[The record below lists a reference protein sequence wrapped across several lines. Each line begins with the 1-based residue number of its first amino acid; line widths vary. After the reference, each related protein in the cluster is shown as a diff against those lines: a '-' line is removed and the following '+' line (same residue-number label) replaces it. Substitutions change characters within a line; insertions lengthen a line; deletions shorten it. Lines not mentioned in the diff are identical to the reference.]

1 MSSKLRRLFSGLC
14 VLLFSSWLGA
24 APSADL
30 WPRWQQHDPDSSR
43 SVDHQ
48 PWTDWLN
55 AQIQVGE
62 DGIHRIAYGEVTP
75 AARKQ
80 LQDYLAALQAEP
92 VSQLNRREQWAY
104 WINLYNAATVEVVL
118 AHYPVDSIRDIDI
131 SPGFFANGPWGK
143 ALLEVEGVALS
154 LNDVEHRILRPI
166 WQDPRIH
173 YAVNCASLGCPNLAR
188 EAYTAERLD
197 SQLNA
202 AARAFVNHP
211 RGARVENGELTV
223 SSIYAWFEEDFG
235 DSEAAVVRHL
245 QRYAGPD
252 LKRLLGA
259 RTGID
264 DDDYDWRLNDAR

>member
-1 MSSKLRRLFSGLC
+1 MSSNLRRMFTGLC
-14 VLLFSSWLGA
+14 ALLFSSWLGA

-30 WPRWQQHDPDSSR
+30 WPRWQQHDPDSTR

-62 DGIHRIAYGEVTP
+62 DGIHRIAYGRVS
-75 AARKQ
+75 AGARKQ

-92 VSQLNRREQWAY
+92 VSKLNRREQWAY

-245 QRYAGPD
+245 QRYADPD

>member
-1 MSSKLRRLFSGLC
+1 MSSTVRRLFIGLLA
-14 VLLFSSWLGA
+14 LLFAAGLSA

-30 WPRWQQHDPDSSR
+30 WPRWQQHDPDSTR

-48 PWTDWLN
+48 AWSDWLG
-55 AQIQVGE
+55 AQIQVGD
-62 DGIHRIAYGEVTP
+62 DGIHRIAYGKVTP

-80 LQDYLAALQAEP
+80 LQDYLAALQGEP
-92 VSQLNRREQWAY
+92 VSRLNRREQWAY

-143 ALLEVEGVALS
+143 ALLKVEGVALS

-252 LKRLLGA
+252 LKRSLGA

>member
-1 MSSKLRRLFSGLC
+1 MSSKLRRLFTGLC

-55 AQIQVGE
+55 GQVQVGD
-62 DGIHRIAYGEVTP
+62 DGIHRIAYGRVS
-75 AARKQ
+75 ASARKQ

-188 EAYTAERLD
+188 EAYTADRLD

-202 AARAFVNHP
+202 AARAFINHP

-223 SSIYAWFEEDFG
+223 SSIYAWFESDFD